1 MKTPIDA
8 AIIKT
13 RPIETTIART
23 AVGPSGPALFVIL
36 PKFALWHVT
45 ELIGTSG
52 VVTGGVIH
60 LKGFVVVSNTTNSG
74 IGVVS
79 CIVVDPP

>member
-23 AVGPSGPALFVIL
+23 AVGPSVEFDVSPHPLPRGSVIKYPL
-36 PKFALWHVT
+36 V
-45 ELIGTSG
+45 
-52 VVTGGVIH
+52 
-60 LKGFVVVSNTTNSG
+60 TNSS
-74 IGVVS
+74 IQQS
-79 CIVVDPP
+79 MQYD